1 MADYE
6 SLERLAAAVVA
17 DLTETGKAVATAES
31 CTGGW
36 IAKSITDIPG
46 SSAVF
51 GYGLVSY
58 SNGAKER
65 FSAYPTRRSR
75 NTAP

>member
-6 SLERLAAAVVA
+6 SLQRLAAAVVE
-17 DLTETGKAVATAES
+17 DLAAAGKAVATAES
-31 CTGGW
+31 CSGGW

-51 GYGLVSY
+51 GYGLVS
-58 SNGAKER
+58 
-65 FSAYPTRRSR
+65 
-75 NTAP
+75 